1 MPENL
6 ERRPFHTAEGVF
18 RGIQINLALQESVMK
33 ALSPSLQA
41 AKSWMQPRANGR
53 LSKRLRSAV
62 LAIPTLCLAA
72 VLTAC
77 NPSGDLQ
84 PLPEAQKTTYT
95 LGVGD
100 KVRVITFGNEALTG
114 EFRVNDAGKI
124 AVPLLGSVP
133 AAGLTPEK
141 LQANIAG
148 ELESRNLL
156 HKPNVSVEIT
166 EYRPVFVLGE
176 VNRPGEYPYKPG
188 MTVLS
193 AVSTAGGFTYR
204 AVTDEA
210 SIVRTTEGTTT
221 EGTVTRRSLV
231 QPGDVITIF
240 ERHF

>member
-1 MPENL
+1 MKAISPSSGTTQSSMHL
-6 ERRPFHTAEGVF
+6 RAPGPPVRRP
-18 RGIQINLALQESVMK
+18 RSLA
-33 ALSPSLQA
+33 ASLFA
-41 AKSWMQPRANGR
+41 
-53 LSKRLRSAV
+53 
-62 LAIPTLCLAA
+62 LCLVACA
-72 VLTAC
+72 GLTGC
-77 NPSGDLQ
+77 TPGGDLK
-84 PLPEAQKTTYT
+84 PLPELQQTRYT

-100 KVRVITFGNEALTG
+100 KVRIITFGNEALTG
-114 EFRVNDAGKI
+114 EFRINDSGQI
-124 AVPLLGSVP
+124 AMPLLGSIP
-133 AAGLTPEK
+133 AAGLTTEK
-141 LQANIAG
+141 LQSDIAS

-204 AVTDEA
+204 AVTDMG
-210 SIVRTTEGTTT
+210 SVVRTTDGATV

>member
-1 MPENL
+1 
-6 ERRPFHTAEGVF
+6 
-18 RGIQINLALQESVMK
+18 MK
-33 ALSPSLQA
+33 ASSPRSGLA
-41 AKSWMQPRANGR
+41 EAIPQPRANGR
-53 LSKRLRSAV
+53 PFMRLRS
-62 LAIPTLCLAA
+62 LATALSALCLVACA
-72 VLTAC
+72 GLTGCA
-77 NPSGDLQ
+77 PGEDLK
-84 PLPEAQKTTYT
+84 PLPELQQTGYT

-100 KVRVITFGNEALTG
+100 KVRIITFGNQELTG
-114 EFRVNDAGKI
+114 EFRISDSGKVAI
-124 AVPLLGSVP
+124 PLLGSVP
-133 AAGLTPEK
+133 AAGLTTDK
-141 LQANIAG
+141 LQGNIAG
-148 ELESRNLL
+148 ELEAKNLL

-204 AVTDEA
+204 AVTDMG
-210 SIVRTTEGTTT
+210 SVVRTTDGATV